1 MEAERLRHE
10 LEDAQRRAEEAR
22 RVAEEAAYM
31 EKSEREQKVKH
42 SRM

>member
-42 SRM
+42 YRM